1 MGQSRT
7 LSSATP
13 APGAAAAVRV
23 GLPRLVL
30 GLARTAAAA
39 GPAAGLGLHCTA
51 ACLEAAG
58 FLTEGFLIT
67 VRPMAALPA
76 EIDGVRNDL
85 RSPCGRRQALADLNN
100 EH

>member
-23 GLPRLVL
+23 GLPL

-39 GPAAGLGLHCTA
+39 GPAAGFGLHCTAA

-76 EIDGVRNDL
+76 DIDGVRNDL